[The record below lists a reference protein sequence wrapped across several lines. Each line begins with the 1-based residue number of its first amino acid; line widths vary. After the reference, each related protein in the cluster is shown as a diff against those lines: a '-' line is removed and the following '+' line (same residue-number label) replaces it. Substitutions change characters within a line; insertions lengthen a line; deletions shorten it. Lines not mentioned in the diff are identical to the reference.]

1 MDKSIIKE
9 IIIFCEGPTEKEFIL
24 HFKKEFLDLFDTI
37 RITPKVDKFL
47 TRTNTTKTLY
57 NHRLRKTAAWA
68 KVKKAKPKDV
78 KIFYLLDN
86 DEYLYIKHEDLK
98 LHFVTKPC
106 IEAEFCNLLNF
117 KIPQNKKC
125 DPYKNKLK
133 RKLDSKNTKYQPVK
147 FKSIWKELKKD
158 NRIQNFPIN
167 DKNNNKLVVLDL
179 MYKIK
184 EIIDEHKSS

>member
-1 MDKSIIKE
+1 MHKINIKE
-9 IIIFCEGPTEKEFIL
+9 IIIFCEGPTEKAFIS

-37 RITPKVDKFL
+37 KITPKVDKFL
-47 TRTNTTKTLY
+47 TGATTTKTLHK
-57 NHRLRKTAAWA
+57 HRLRKAVDWA

-86 DEYLYIKHEDLK
+86 DEYSYIKHKDFK

-117 KIPQNKKC
+117 KIPQNNKC
-125 DPYKNKLK
+125 NPYKDELK
-133 RKLDSKNTKYQPVK
+133 RKLESKNIKYQPVK
-147 FKSIWKELKKD
+147 FKSTWKELKKD
-158 NRIQNFPIN
+158 NRIKNIPIN
-167 DKNNNKLVVLDL
+167 DKNNHKLVVLDL